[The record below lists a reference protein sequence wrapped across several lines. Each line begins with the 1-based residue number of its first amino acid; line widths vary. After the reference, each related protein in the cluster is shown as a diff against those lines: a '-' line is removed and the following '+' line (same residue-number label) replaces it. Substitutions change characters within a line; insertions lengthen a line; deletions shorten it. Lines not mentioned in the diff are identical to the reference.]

1 MTELGDQRC
10 AQPICRHRR
19 KEHLDGADGH
29 DHHCTL
35 CPCSAYVSGPRMVG
49 SRLTYADLSLFQVV
63 EGLLYA
69 FPKATR
75 RVLRKA
81 PLVTAL
87 HAGLL
92 RHKRLAEYLA
102 SERRIPF
109 NEQGIFRSYPEL
121 DG

>member
-49 SRLTYADLSLFQVV
+49 SRLSNAV
-63 EGLLYA
+63 
-69 FPKATR
+69 TR
-75 RVLRKA
+75 
-81 PLVTAL
+81 
-87 HAGLL
+87 
-92 RHKRLAEYLA
+92 
-102 SERRIPF
+102 SEPGPGNRA
-109 NEQGIFRSYPEL
+109 QTG
-121 DG
+121 